1 MSYDLTQ
8 QVLTD
13 GFAAA
18 DTFLLTPNLV
28 EPLTGIQKT
37 TVGGTN
43 DVTSLEHTGD
53 FDPSYGYGLVDAN
66 AAVAWGIGEYFGFV
80 DAPELGGNNW
90 ANDMINAPDVWQQDY
105 TGQGVVVAVIDTG
118 VDYTHADLDDNIWV
132 NANEVANDGVDNDG
146 NGYIDDVLGWNF
158 VEDNNN
164 PMDTDESGHGTHVAG
179 TIAAEN
185 NDFGVTGVAYN
196 ANIMSLRVLGDEG
209 GTNADIA
216 EAIYY
221 AVDNG
226 AQVINLSLGGPT
238 IAPEIEAALAYAASN
253 NVLTVSAS
261 GNESSPVPGYPAAYA
276 TEYGLA
282 VGAVDSNG
290 NVADFSNG
298 AGTDSDM
305 QFVVAPGVEIYST
318 LPGNTYGALDGTSM
332 ASPHVAGVAALMLS
346 ANPDLTAEE
355 IQTIITQTAVS

>member
-1 MSYDLTQ
+1 MTYDITQ
-8 QVLTD
+8 QALTD
-13 GFAAA
+13 GFATS
-18 DTFLLTPNLV
+18 DTLLLTAAV
-28 EPLTGIQKT
+28 EPLTGIQQT
-37 TVGGTN
+37 TVSGSNTF
-43 DVTSLEHTGD
+43 TTLEYTG

-66 AAVAWGIGEYFGFV
+66 AAVAWGIGEHFGFV
-80 DAPELGGNNW
+80 DAPELGGINW

-118 VDYTHADLDDNIWV
+118 VDYTHPDLDNNIWI
-132 NANEVANDGVDNDG
+132 NADEIADDGVDNDG

-158 VEDNNN
+158 VEDNND
-164 PMDTDESGHGTHVAG
+164 PMDTDGHGTHVSG

-185 NDFGVTGVAYN
+185 NDFGVTGVAYD
-196 ANIMSLRVLGDEG
+196 ANIMVLRALGDEG

-221 AVDNG
+221 AVNNG
-226 AQVINLSLGGPT
+226 AQVINLSLGGPDS
-238 IAPEIEAALAYAASN
+238 PEIEAALAYAASH

-261 GNESSPVPGYPAAYA
+261 GNEGSPVPGYPAAHA

-290 NVADFSNG
+290 TVADFSNG

-305 QFVVAPGVEIYST
+305 QFVVAPGVEILST
-318 LPGNTYGALDGTSM
+318 LPGNDYGELDGTSM
-332 ASPHVAGVAALMLS
+332 AAPHVSGVAALMLS
-346 ANPDLTAEE
+346 ANPNLTAEE
-355 IQTIITQTAVS
+355 IQSIIVQTAVS